1 MGTFDQVIT
10 DKDIILFDGVCNLC
24 NGAVNFVLDRDPKEQ
39 FFFASLQSPTA
50 TALLKKRSYD
60 DTALKSI
67 IVITSNGKLLT
78 KSDAALYIA
87 GKLQG
92 GWKLI
97 SVFRIIPA
105 IIRDFIYDIIARYR
119 YTLFGKRDQC
129 RIPTPELRQ
138 RFLDAY

>member
-24 NGAVNFVLDRDPKEQ
+24 NGAVNFVLDRDPDEQ
-39 FFFASLQSPTA
+39 FFFASLQSQTA
-50 TALLKKRSYD
+50 TTLLKDQHYD
-60 DTALKSI
+60 HTSLKSI
-67 IVITSNGKLLT
+67 IVITKEGKLLT
-78 KSDAALYIA
+78 RSDAALYVA
-87 GKLQG
+87 GKLKG
-92 GWKLI
+92 GWKLM
-97 SVFRIIPA
+97 SVFKIIPTV
-105 IIRDFIYDIIARYR
+105 IRDFVYDIIARYR